1 MRKFL
6 LVLLV
11 LVVCGA
17 VAGDRIGVR
26 IAQNQIAERVQSQY
40 GLAQRP
46 DVTIHG
52 IPFLTQALG
61 GKYDR
66 IDVRI
71 GDWTERGVTVS
82 DVTVDMRDVTAPLD
96 QIAAG
101 NSSGVVAGTATASA
115 IVPYA
120 AIKQNAPKEITS
132 IRPDGDRLKVGLAG
146 SILGFQLT
154 GEATVKLK
162 PTAQGIRVTPVSVGS
177 SSLQIPVTA
186 LSWTVPIADL
196 PVGSRIS
203 ELTPTPGGLRV
214 AATAHNVN
222 LARVQAR

>member
-17 VAGDRIGVR
+17 VAADRIGVR

-162 PTAQGIRVTPVSVGS
+162 ATAQGIRVTPVSVGS
-177 SSLQIPVTA
+177 SSLQIPVAA
-186 LSWTVPIADL
+186 LSWTVPVADL

-203 ELTPTPGGLRV
+203 ELTPTPNGLRV